1 MSDLL
6 RQVVS
11 AGTRAEKR
19 AQEAAAAMR
28 RILYHLEQGAR
39 KARDGR
45 TRPEAVLHAVRTE
58 LLPLLARLLGELP
71 ELATACG
78 RADIMQPFVC
88 EAEVQRRAERG
99 DDDDDDI
106 TTQ

>member
-6 RQVVS
+6 WQVVS
-11 AGTRAEKR
+11 TGTRAEER

-28 RILYHLEQGAR
+28 RILYQLELGAR

-45 TRPEAVLHAVRTE
+45 VRPEAVLHAVRTE

-78 RADIMQPFVC
+78 RADIMAPFVHD
-88 EAEVQRRAERG
+88 AAAQRKAAGG
-99 DDDDDDI
+99 DDDD
-106 TTQ
+106 